1 MQNSLLTYFGKIL
14 LTTLLS
20 EFLVAKEIKVVL
32 KFYDLVKNYSILYRG
47 KKYCIFFCI
56 FGIPFMAVNT
66 HSLNRISGFLV
77 SVVDRGI

>member
-47 KKYCIFFCI
+47 KNIVFSS
-56 FGIPFMAVNT
+56 V
-66 HSLNRISGFLV
+66 SLAFLLWQ
-77 SVVDRGI
+77 